1 MLILFT
7 TYQDRRVYNLF
18 KTDKPPGRSTS
29 RKRLEGRRK
38 PRKWCVIPATSKKPR
53 RRGACLFNSFLTQ
66 RLYLLLYTIYSF
78 CHREPSDNMAN
89 LLRDYP
95 ELRAFQLQNV
105 RLTGTRI
112 GSGAYGSVEEGEIP
126 GAICAIKKIHDIFQ
140 DRSEIPPA
148 EMERAAGQFV
158 EECRLMSNL
167 RHPYIVLFLGICVL
181 PGSRLPALVMERL
194 LTSLHDL
201 LETRPNIPLGLKHSF
216 LYDVAQGLCYLHSLS
231 PPLIHRDL
239 SARNVLLNSAMTA
252 KIGDLGVARI
262 VPSLRAATMTKAP
275 GASIYMPP
283 EALEDESRYDIT
295 IDIFS
300 LGVVAIFTLTQ
311 CFPHKV
317 LAQVYRDEHRS
328 QVVRDELDRRE
339 EYMQKIYSEFR
350 DDHPLVQMIKRCL
363 KSFPED
369 RPSIHQV
376 VQLLEQA
383 RREIYDAEC
392 HMDRLALVQTIKEQ
406 IESRELQILSK
417 NQCIETLQREVQ
429 SKIQKKN
436 DQIASV
442 EKKNTQ
448 MVQEIQKVT
457 QENHQVTHEYHHLTQ
472 ENHRLTQKN
481 QSLKAENE
489 QLRKQVLV
497 SNGTC
502 VSA

>member
-1 MLILFT
+1 MPLIPHVT
-7 TYQDRRVYNLF
+7 RGNQPY
-18 KTDKPPGRSTS
+18 PPALVCSFFLREHPT
-29 RKRLEGRRK
+29 
-38 PRKWCVIPATSKKPR
+38 VI
-53 RRGACLFNSFLTQ
+53 
-66 RLYLLLYTIYSF
+66 
-78 CHREPSDNMAN
+78 MAN

-95 ELRAFQLQNV
+95 ELRTFQLQNV

-140 DRSEIPPA
+140 DLTEIPQA

-158 EECRLMSNL
+158 EECRLMTTL
-167 RHPYIVLFLGICVL
+167 RHPHVVLFLGICVL

-216 LYDVAQGLCYLHSLS
+216 LYDVAQGLCYLHSHS

-262 VPSLRAATMTKAP
+262 VPSLRVATMTKAP

-283 EALEDESRYDIT
+283 EALGDESRYDMT

-317 LAQVYRDEHRS
+317 LAQVYQDQHDKV
-328 QVVRDELDRRE
+328 VVRNELERRA
-339 EYMQKIYSEFR
+339 EYMQQIYSQFC
-350 DDHPLVQMIKRCL
+350 DDHPLVQMIKQCL
-363 KSFPED
+363 GSFPKN

-376 VQLLEQA
+376 VQLLERA
-383 RREIYDAEC
+383 RGEINDAEC
-392 HMDRLALVQTIKEQ
+392 HMDRLVLVQTVKKQ
-406 IESRELQILSK
+406 NQQILS
-417 NQCIETLQREVQ
+417 
-429 SKIQKKN
+429 
-436 DQIASV
+436 
-442 EKKNTQ
+442 
-448 MVQEIQKVT
+448 VT
-457 QENHQVTHEYHHLTQ
+457 QE
-472 ENHRLTQKN
+472 N

-489 QLRKQVLV
+489 QLREQVLV
-497 SNGTC
+497 SEQVLLWAVYMIILYVVVWYIKGSGRRRKGEEVWEGGREGQEGKKGRQRGEMENESGREGGWERG
-502 VSA
+502 SGREE

>member
-1 MLILFT
+1 
-7 TYQDRRVYNLF
+7 
-18 KTDKPPGRSTS
+18 
-29 RKRLEGRRK
+29 
-38 PRKWCVIPATSKKPR
+38 
-53 RRGACLFNSFLTQ
+53 
-66 RLYLLLYTIYSF
+66 
-78 CHREPSDNMAN
+78 MAN

-126 GAICAIKKIHDIFQ
+126 GAVCAIKKIHDIFQ
-140 DRSEIPPA
+140 DRSEIPQA

-158 EECRLMSNL
+158 EECRLMSTL
-167 RHPYIVLFLGICVL
+167 RHPHVVLFLGICVL

-201 LETRPNIPLGLKHSF
+201 LETRPDIPLGLKHSF
-216 LYDVAQGLCYLHSLS
+216 LYDVAQGLCYLHSRS

-252 KIGDLGVARI
+252 KIADLGVARI
-262 VPSLRAATMTKAP
+262 VPNLRVATMTKAP

-283 EALEDESRYDIT
+283 EALEDESRYDMT

-317 LAQVYRDEHRS
+317 LAQVYRDEHRR
-328 QVVRDELDRRE
+328 QVIRDELERRA
-339 EYMQKIYSEFR
+339 EYMQKIYSQFR
-350 DDHPLVQMIKRCL
+350 DDHPLVQMIKRSL

-376 VQLLEQA
+376 VQLLEWA
-383 RREIYDAEC
+383 RGEIDDAEC
-392 HMDRLALVQTIKEQ
+392 HMDRLVLVQTVKEQNQQ
-406 IESRELQILSK
+406 IESHELQILSK
-417 NQCIETLQREVQ
+417 NQHIGALQQEVQ
-429 SKIQKKN
+429 SKEQEKN

-442 EKKNTQ
+442 EKRNTQ
-448 MVQEIQKVT
+448 LVQENQQLT
-457 QENHQVTHEYHHLTQ
+457 QEIRQLTQ
-472 ENHRLTQKN
+472 ENHRLTQENHQMTQEN
-481 QSLKAENE
+481 QSQKAEIE
-489 QLRKQVLV
+489 RLRKQVLV
-497 SNGTC
+497 SNGIC
-502 VSA
+502 VYLHNNK

>member
-1 MLILFT
+1 
-7 TYQDRRVYNLF
+7 
-18 KTDKPPGRSTS
+18 
-29 RKRLEGRRK
+29 
-38 PRKWCVIPATSKKPR
+38 
-53 RRGACLFNSFLTQ
+53 
-66 RLYLLLYTIYSF
+66 
-78 CHREPSDNMAN
+78 MAN

-112 GSGAYGSVEEGEIP
+112 GSGAYGSVEEGAIP
-126 GAICAIKKIHDIFQ
+126 GAVCAIKKIHDIFQ
-140 DRSEIPPA
+140 DRSEIPQA

-158 EECRLMSNL
+158 EECRLMSTL
-167 RHPYIVLFLGICVL
+167 RHPHIVLFLGICVL

-201 LETRPNIPLGLKHSF
+201 LETRPDIPLGLKHSF
-216 LYDVAQGLCYLHSLS
+216 LYDVAQGLCYLHSRS

-252 KIGDLGVARI
+252 KIADLGVARI
-262 VPSLRAATMTKAP
+262 VPSLRVATMTKAP

-283 EALEDESRYDIT
+283 EALEDKSRYDMT

-311 CFPHKV
+311 HFPHKV
-317 LAQVYRDEHRS
+317 LAQVYRDEHRRH
-328 QVVRDELDRRE
+328 VFRDELERRV
-339 EYMQKIYSEFR
+339 EYMQKIYSQFQ

-376 VQLLEQA
+376 VQLLERA
-383 RREIYDAEC
+383 RGEIDDAEC
-392 HMDRLALVQTIKEQ
+392 HMDRLVLVQTVKEQNQQ
-406 IESRELQILSK
+406 IESHELQTLSK
-417 NQCIETLQREVQ
+417 NQHIGTLQREVQ
-429 SKIQKKN
+429 SKEQEKN

-448 MVQEIQKVT
+448 LVQENQQLT
-457 QENHQVTHEYHHLTQ
+457 QEIRQLTQ
-472 ENHRLTQKN
+472 ENHRLTQENHQMTQEN
-481 QSLKAENE
+481 QSQKAEIE
-489 QLRKQVLV
+489 RLRKQVSV
-497 SNGTC
+497 SNGIC
-502 VSA
+502 VYLHNSK